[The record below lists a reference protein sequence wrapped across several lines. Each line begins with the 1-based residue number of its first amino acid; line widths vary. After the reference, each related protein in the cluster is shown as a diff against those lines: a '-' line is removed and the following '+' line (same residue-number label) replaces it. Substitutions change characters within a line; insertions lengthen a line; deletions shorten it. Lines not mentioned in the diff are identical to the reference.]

1 MKKSLL
7 AVGALIAASVAGN
20 AMAINTGV
28 ARVLQV
34 DGIGATLGVVT
45 FTALGVNDGFCD
57 YLMDWASPWNPN
69 DVALCVVHE
78 FRTPFAPSCIIN
90 ERADIISTVTAGDV
104 GVCAGFNLK
113 GEPQVAQLMLAE
125 SYAGL
130 AGIAVLGGC
139 LPTAYPITAL
149 AGCGCGAVAVATPC
163 GC

>member
-7 AVGALIAASVAGN
+7 AATALLAASVAGN
-20 AMAINTGV
+20 ANALATGF

-34 DGIGATLGVVT
+34 DGIGASLGVVS
-45 FTALGVNDGFCD
+45 FTALGVNGGFCD
-57 YLMDWASPWNPN
+57 YLMDWGSPFNPN

-78 FRTPFAPSCIIN
+78 LRTPFAPSCIIN

-104 GVCAGFNLK
+104 GVCTGFNLK

-125 SYAGL
+125 DYSGL

-139 LPTAYPITAL
+139 AIPTPYPITTLGGACGCAAAV
-149 AGCGCGAVAVATPC
+149 AGCGC
-163 GC
+163 